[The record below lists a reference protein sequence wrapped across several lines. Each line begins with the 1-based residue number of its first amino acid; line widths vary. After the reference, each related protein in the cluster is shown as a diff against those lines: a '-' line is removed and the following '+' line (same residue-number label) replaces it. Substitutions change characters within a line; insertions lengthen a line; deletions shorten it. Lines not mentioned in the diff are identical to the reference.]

1 MKKNNKEISAALW
14 SSIKS
19 SAMANLYT
27 KDSKSSEKSP
37 NKETV
42 RFLLDYSRSLK
53 ITTYK
58 NLKFEVVV
66 N

>member
-1 MKKNNKEISAALW
+1 
-14 SSIKS
+14 
-19 SAMANLYT
+19 MANLYT

-37 NKETV
+37 KKETV